1 MVRVFHLFNGTVTFV
16 EVECSWK

>member
-1 MVRVFHLFNGTVTFV
+1 MVRVFHIFNGTVTFV